1 MAVHKSALWMLG
13 RWEVH
18 EEGNNLSGIEE
29 EARLLWVVVVKRE
42 GGERQVR
49 GESVGDPRNRNVA

>member
-1 MAVHKSALWMLG
+1 MAVRKSALWILG

-18 EEGNNLSGIEE
+18 EEGSNPSGIE